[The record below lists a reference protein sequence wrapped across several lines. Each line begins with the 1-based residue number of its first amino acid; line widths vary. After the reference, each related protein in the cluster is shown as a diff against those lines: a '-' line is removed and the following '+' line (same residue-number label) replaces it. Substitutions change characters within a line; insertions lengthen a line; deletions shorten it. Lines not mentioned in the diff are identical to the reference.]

1 MFSAVLRKKLDAD
14 MNDKKVEQEN
24 DLLVCGDCQ
33 TNFPLQDIV
42 KFIRHKINKCSKE
55 LTDSLDSPDVDD
67 GNQSDSETLRSS
79 ISSKRT
85 SISAPIALKEL
96 VENKTSPRPSLESLS
111 SLKDVRLKEENCD
124 TLDEDTKISESKILR
139 SPLKPKQVV
148 DAESNTT
155 YTVNLIAM
163 YLKDT

>member
-1 MFSAVLRKKLDAD
+1 MPKICSNVYCSYLLYFT
-14 MNDKKVEQEN
+14 VEQEN

-42 KFIRHKINKCSKE
+42 KFIRHKINKCSKD

-67 GNQSDSETLRSS
+67 GNQSDAETLCSS

-96 VENKTSPRPSLESLS
+96 VENKTSPRPSLESIS
-111 SLKDVRLKEENCD
+111 SLKDVKLKEENCG
-124 TLDEDTKISESKILR
+124 TPDEDVKESKILR

-155 YTVNLIAM
+155 YTGNFFKFYIYFLFNI
-163 YLKDT
+163 